1 MHIYA
6 FGSVCR
12 GDIDANSDVDLL
24 SIVNGHD
31 ERFDSSTYSIYSYER
46 LKELWSEGNPF
57 AWHLA
62 NEARIIYSSS
72 GKNFIKDLGEPKEYR
87 KCKQDC
93 IKFYNL
99 YCKAVDSISSGS
111 NSVIFELSSIFLA
124 IRNMATCYLLGIH
137 KIGNFSRRSALQMNE
152 ESLHISKETYRL
164 LERSRVLC
172 IRGTGRM
179 IKRNE
184 IECCEDEMLSIK
196 DWMEKLLDEVIGNG

>member
-137 KIGNFSRRSALQMNE
+137 KIGNFSRQSALKMNKK
-152 ESLHISKETYRL
+152 SLQISDNTYRI
-164 LERSRVLC
+164 LERSRFLS
-172 IRGTGRM
+172 IRGTGKIIDRKEIDNSWAEIIC
-179 IKRNE
+179 IKN
-184 IECCEDEMLSIK
+184 
-196 DWMEKLLDEVIGNG
+196 WMEKLLDEVLINE